1 MPIKKAALQFATQ
14 EMLQAGQEAQGR
26 NATPRIYFII
36 AIVII
41 LFTCDVAY

>member
-1 MPIKKAALQFATQ
+1 MPIKKAALQLASQQILQGVQDAQ
-14 EMLQAGQEAQGR
+14 ER
-26 NATPRIYFII
+26 NATPRIYYII